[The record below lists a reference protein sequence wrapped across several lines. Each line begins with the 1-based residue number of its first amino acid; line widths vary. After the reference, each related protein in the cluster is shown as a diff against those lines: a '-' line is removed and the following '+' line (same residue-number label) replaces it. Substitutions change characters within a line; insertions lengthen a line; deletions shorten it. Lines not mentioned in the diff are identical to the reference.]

1 MYISNLDN
9 TNKRYYE
16 CGKVIGNYLIKQ
28 GVPLLSQ
35 TNGIMI
41 FSNNKKL
48 REVLNKMPLTLKLLM
63 KGGIING

>member
-1 MYISNLDN
+1 MYISNIN
-9 TNKRYYE
+9 NIKTRTYK
-16 CGKVIGNYLIKQ
+16 CGRVIGKYLIKQ